1 LPGRYGYYND
11 KGEQEFWYYDKSHY
25 QYYEKDKY
33 KISETFFNKPTTI
46 NNKIYK
52 NFIVSYADY
61 DIFSILVR
69 VQKNILKKTFNCFK
83 YFNLRLGGMLPSI
96 KVSAAYIFG
105 DRNFGNNTLILEESM
120 FWEEELTQ
128 TINLIFNNFSIV
140 YPSIYAPLCHM
151 YTDFVIGSAGKRSS
165 SLDFI
170 SIEESFSS
178 QYKNWTEYYKNNRD
192 AIKKI
197 SGRDG
202 VIITENGIT
211 NPRRNAK
218 TMFHKNNELFH

>member
-1 LPGRYGYYND
+1 
-11 KGEQEFWYYDKSHY
+11 
-25 QYYEKDKY
+25 
-33 KISETFFNKPTTI
+33 
-46 NNKIYK
+46 
-52 NFIVSYADY
+52 
-61 DIFSILVR
+61 
-69 VQKNILKKTFNCFK
+69 
-83 YFNLRLGGMLPSI
+83 MLPSI

-192 AIKKI
+192 AIKKYEEYAQVDLL
-197 SGRDG
+197 DG
-202 VIITENGIT
+202 PKIMYYI
-211 NPRRNAK
+211 PK
-218 TMFHKNNELFH
+218 KYNN